1 MDVLSKQAK
10 KDIRQLIIIGR
21 DRETA
26 KFLQQVES
34 MLQCPYQEG
43 ETTTDRFWKLNEW
56 MRKKGKY
63 MVDKYDCPTDCL
75 QFLVTR
81 LFNEE
86 FFKPD
91 DEPMTYE
98 VMDIINKLNTLAQ
111 R

>member
-43 ETTTDRFWKLNEW
+43 ETTTDSSSSR
-56 MRKKGKY
+56 
-63 MVDKYDCPTDCL
+63 
-75 QFLVTR
+75 
-81 LFNEE
+81 
-86 FFKPD
+86 
-91 DEPMTYE
+91 MTSP
-98 VMDIINKLNTLAQ
+98 
-111 R
+111 